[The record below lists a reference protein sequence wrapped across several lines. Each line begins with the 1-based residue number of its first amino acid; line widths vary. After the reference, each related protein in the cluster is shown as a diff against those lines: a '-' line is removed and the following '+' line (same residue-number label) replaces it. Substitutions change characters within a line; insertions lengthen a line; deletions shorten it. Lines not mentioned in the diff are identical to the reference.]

1 MTVTFGTNR
10 FGFPHPQR
18 LIETC
23 RAAEAAGF
31 THLWF
36 PDSQL
41 RTGDVFI
48 NVLTALQHT
57 ERAVAGTLLVNPV
70 TRHPSV
76 IAGSIATVDLY
87 APGRVLLGLGA
98 GDTAVWQIGL
108 RPARLAET
116 ERAVR
121 VIRGL
126 LAGEGVPLGWTAPS
140 RLEHARPVPVIV
152 AGSGPKTLRMAGRV
166 ADGAVIRV
174 GTDPELVQWGY
185 DEFRQ
190 GALEAGRDPESLFV
204 AGHFHT
210 VIHDDPDLVAAR
222 GKVMAAGYYEVNPGL
237 WHRLGLT
244 WPCAPVQDILKEV
257 RPDFHHA
264 YDMDLAAHHVAA
276 IPVEVARRFCLMGT
290 AAQVRAQIETLVARF
305 PWMRHIILQP
315 NMPGPAFIEACAR
328 SIIPAFR

>member
-57 ERAVAGTLLVNPV
+57 DRTVAGTLLVNPV

-87 APGRVLLGLGA
+87 APGRVLLGVGA
-98 GDTAVWQIGL
+98 GDTAVWQVGL

-121 VIRGL
+121 IIR
-126 LAGEGVPLGWTAPS
+126 A
-140 RLEHARPVPVIV
+140 
-152 AGSGPKTLRMAGRV
+152 M
-166 ADGAVIRV
+166 
-174 GTDPELVQWGY
+174 
-185 DEFRQ
+185 
-190 GALEAGRDPESLFV
+190 
-204 AGHFHT
+204 
-210 VIHDDPDLVAAR
+210 
-222 GKVMAAGYYEVNPGL
+222 
-237 WHRLGLT
+237 
-244 WPCAPVQDILKEV
+244 
-257 RPDFHHA
+257 
-264 YDMDLAAHHVAA
+264 
-276 IPVEVARRFCLMGT
+276 
-290 AAQVRAQIETLVARF
+290 
-305 PWMRHIILQP
+305 
-315 NMPGPAFIEACAR
+315 
-328 SIIPAFR
+328 